1 MEGMQDLLEREAAR
15 SAAEALQFKN
25 YVDDIVSGME
35 KAKRML
41 HDSLASFQGVREF
54 SRKAVESSRALEE
67 LEACCSRRVAV
78 LPDQHENRQDLAR
91 QEALIKS
98 SLQEFGDNADDP
110 RHQILKNITAIND
123 KLKEMNS
130 TTILTLQSLQVWR
143 NDSVKAS
150 QSGSKFPTRQI
161 NDCNALLKELEDKNR
176 RVDGNCD
183 ELLEMA
189 TASKGSSSRSTS
201 KKRRNPEATN
211 EVVVLDSDDDVDDD
225 DPFARKPETTRES
238 SGSKTRGTRGSA
250 GKAKASSTSKQST
263 MESMDRRMSA
273 QKGNGR
279 DNSDSDGVGDGD
291 GDRDPSEEAEF
302 EFGDSATTKGNGRQ
316 QKNKSNSKRDKAAD
330 SRGDSET
337 GSDGRGDECD
347 DNDDANG
354 QITGTGAR
362 RHSSASTAG
371 PSNTAKRKMKS
382 FNSADNAAA
391 TSNGGVVD
399 LT

>member
-1 MEGMQDLLEREAAR
+1 MERMQDLLEKEAAR
-15 SAAEALQFKN
+15 SADEALQFKN
-25 YVDDIVSGME
+25 YVDDIVSEME
-35 KAKRML
+35 KAKKML
-41 HDSLASFQGVREF
+41 HASLTSFQGVREF
-54 SRKAVESSRALEE
+54 SKKAVENSRAHEE
-67 LEACCSRRVAV
+67 LKACCYLRVGD
-78 LPDQHENRQDLAR
+78 LDQPDNR
-91 QEALIKS
+91 QEALIQS
-98 SLQEFGDNADDP
+98 SLQEFDDNADDP
-110 RHQILKNITAIND
+110 RHQILENLTAIND

-130 TTILTLQSLQVWR
+130 TTIITLQSLQVWR

-150 QSGSKFPTRQI
+150 QSGSKFPTSQI

-183 ELLEMA
+183 ELLAMA

>member
-1 MEGMQDLLEREAAR
+1 MEGMQDLLEKEAAR
-15 SAAEALQFKN
+15 SADEAWQFKN
-25 YVDDIVSGME
+25 YVDDIVSEME
-35 KAKRML
+35 KAKKML
-41 HDSLASFQGVREF
+41 HASLTSFQGVREF
-54 SRKAVESSRALEE
+54 SRKAVENSRAHEE
-67 LEACCSRRVAV
+67 LKACCYLRVGD
-78 LPDQHENRQDLAR
+78 LDQPDNR

-98 SLQEFGDNADDP
+98 SLQEFDDNADDP
-110 RHQILKNITAIND
+110 RHQILENLTAIND

-150 QSGSKFPTRQI
+150 QSGSKFPTSQI

-183 ELLEMA
+183 ELLAMA

-201 KKRRNPEATN
+201 KKRRNPEATS

-279 DNSDSDGVGDGD
+279 DNSDSDGDGD

-302 EFGDSATTKGNGRQ
+302 EFVDSATTKGNGSQ
-316 QKNKSNSKRDKAAD
+316 QKNKSSSKRGRAAD

-347 DNDDANG
+347 DNDDVNG

-362 RHSSASTAG
+362 RHSAASIAG

>member
-1 MEGMQDLLEREAAR
+1 MEGMQDLLEKEAAR
-15 SAAEALQFKN
+15 SADEALQFKN
-25 YVDDIVSGME
+25 YVDDIVSEME
-35 KAKRML
+35 KAKKML
-41 HDSLASFQGVREF
+41 HASLTSFQGVREF
-54 SRKAVESSRALEE
+54 SRKAVENSRAHEE
-67 LEACCSRRVAV
+67 LKACCYLRVGD
-78 LPDQHENRQDLAR
+78 LDQPDNR
-91 QEALIKS
+91 QEALIQS
-98 SLQEFGDNADDP
+98 SLQEFDDNADDP
-110 RHQILKNITAIND
+110 RHQILENLTAIND

-150 QSGSKFPTRQI
+150 QSGSKFPTSQI

-183 ELLEMA
+183 ELLAMA